1 MLRDLSDV
9 LVELQ
14 EGISAAG
21 ARRGLGVR
29 LTEAEMTL
37 PMDVRPVFR
46 DGGCV
51 VLADVLRNY
60 ADADWL
66 ETPSRLYVRWGETPT
81 EELP

>member
-14 EGISAAG
+14 EGVTGASA
-21 ARRGLGVR
+21 RWRLGMR
-29 LTEAEMTL
+29 LTQAEMTL
-37 PMDVRPVFR
+37 PMDVRAIFR

-51 VLADVLRNY
+51 LLADVLRNY
-60 ADADWL
+60 ADSGWQMS
-66 ETPSRLYVRWGETPT
+66 PSRLQVVWNEMPT